1 MILNRR
7 LIEDFIPIREIS
19 AQSAREKSIRKGHI
33 STLHLW
39 WARRPLVAAR
49 AAVFAALVAAP
60 ETYQKRTCLKK
71 TMIDLCRWEAG
82 ESTIERAKK
91 KILEAQRERLN
102 LPADTPLNKVPPPKF
117 LDIFAGGGAIPL
129 EALRLGCETYAIDLN
144 PVAHI
149 IELCTLVYPQKYG
162 KKLADE
168 VEKWGNWVIENVRAE
183 IGDLYPAIKVGEV
196 LPEEFEQIELL
207 PKSKPKQLSLA
218 KTLTPVAYLWT
229 RTVKCPNPAC
239 GASVP
244 LVRQTWLCKKSKKYV
259 ALKVIPNYET
269 KQVEFE
275 VVESTTEK
283 GLGFDPAAGS
293 SRGNSVCRHC
303 GTTLDVRYVK
313 KEGLA
318 GRINQQLMSIVCT
331 TPGTQGKTYLAGRQ
345 FFQYVPDETD
355 LKNRLEKV
363 CEESNLTTPGE
374 PLPNYGVLGF
384 RVQPYGLL
392 KWADLFTPRQLLAL
406 MTFVKWVRL
415 AHEKMMQQGYEE
427 DFGKAIATYLG
438 IMCDR
443 IADYNSSLTTWGNT
457 RETIGHTFTRQAL
470 PMVWDFAE
478 INPVVNG
485 SGTGSSALDWVVSV
499 INQEAKRSSPGILQR
514 SSAMAVPFESESI
527 DAVITDPPY
536 FDSVPYA
543 DLSDFFYVWLKRSIG
558 HLYPEHFSGQLTPK
572 KNEAIMEPSRHEG
585 NKAKA
590 AKAYED
596 MMHKAFCES
605 SRVLKPGGVMVV
617 VYAHK
622 TTSGWVTLIDSLR
635 RAGFTITE
643 AWPLDTEMGSRLR
656 GQNSAALAS
665 SIFLVAR
672 KRTNSTVGDYAT
684 EVKPQL
690 AEIVKERVKTLME
703 EGVTG
708 ADLVI
713 ACVGAGLRAYTQY
726 DRVELPNG
734 DELNAQTFLDEVQK
748 EVLETILADVLFCD
762 KRGVSAVD
770 KPTQYY
776 ILGRYEYGEAVVE
789 FDEANTLARGVG
801 VELDGVG
808 GLTDSKLALVKK
820 TKNQVQLRDYSERG
834 SHEDLGIIKPEK
846 PDSAPTLIDI
856 LHRLLYL
863 AEKKPQDISSFIA
876 LAQPDASQLRLVAQA
891 LAGRTLIANT
901 GQEVAINRT
910 QEQRAIDTLLASW
923 KRLIEDNLFTQS
935 R

>member
-1 MILNRR
+1 M
-7 LIEDFIPIREIS
+7 
-19 AQSAREKSIRKGHI
+19 A
-33 STLHLW
+33 
-39 WARRPLVAAR
+39 
-49 AAVFAALVAAP
+49 
-60 ETYQKRTCLKK
+60 
-71 TMIDLCRWEAG
+71 
-82 ESTIERAKK
+82 
-91 KILEAQRERLN
+91 
-102 LPADTPLNKVPPPKF
+102 
-117 LDIFAGGGAIPL
+117 
-129 EALRLGCETYAIDLN
+129 
-144 PVAHI
+144 
-149 IELCTLVYPQKYG
+149 
-162 KKLADE
+162 
-168 VEKWGNWVIENVRAE
+168 
-183 IGDLYPAIKVGEV
+183 
-196 LPEEFEQIELL
+196 
-207 PKSKPKQLSLA
+207 
-218 KTLTPVAYLWT
+218 
-229 RTVKCPNPAC
+229 
-239 GASVP
+239 
-244 LVRQTWLCKKSKKYV
+244 
-259 ALKVIPNYET
+259 
-269 KQVEFE
+269 
-275 VVESTTEK
+275 
-283 GLGFDPAAGS
+283 
-293 SRGNSVCRHC
+293 
-303 GTTLDVRYVK
+303 
-313 KEGLA
+313 
-318 GRINQQLMSIVCT
+318 IVCT
-331 TPGTQGKTYLAGRQ
+331 TPDSNGKTYLSGTT
-345 FFQYVPDETD
+345 YKHYIPDEVAI
-355 LKNRLEKV
+355 KNSIEKLV
-363 CEESNLTTPGE
+363 DETGISTPNE
-374 PLPNYGVLGF
+374 PVKVWSGVFNAPL
-384 RVQPYGLL
+384 YGLD
-392 KWADLFTPRQLLAL
+392 KFEKLFTSRQLLAL

-415 AHEKMMQQGYEE
+415 AHEEMMQQGYEE
-427 DFGKAIATYLG
+427 EFGKAIITLVSCAVSSF
-438 IMCDR
+438 
-443 IADYNSSLTTWGNT
+443 ANSFSVICRWIPQNQQMGS
-457 RETIGHTFTRQAL
+457 TFSRQAI
-470 PMVWDFAE
+470 PMTWDFAE
-478 INPVVNG
+478 ITPFGGG
-485 SGTGSSALDWVVSV
+485 SGNIIDYFSRIVEAIQFCSRIDSSTKVNRYSCTALT
-499 INQEAKRSSPGILQR
+499 
-514 SSAMAVPFESESI
+514 FENNSL

-558 HLYPEHFSGQLTPK
+558 SLYPEHFSGQLTPK
-572 KNEAIMEPSRHEG
+572 KNEAIMEPSRHG
-585 NKAKA
+585 GDRAKA

-605 SRVLKPGGVMVV
+605 SRVLKPAGVMVV

-643 AWPLDTEMGSRLR
+643 AWPLDTEGTGRLR
-656 GQNSAALAS
+656 AHESAALAS

-672 KRTNSTVGDYAT
+672 KRTDSTIGDYAT

-734 DELNAQTFLDEVQK
+734 DELDAQTFLDEVQK

-776 ILGRYEYGEAVVE
+776 ILGRYEYGEAIVE

-808 GLTDSKLALVKK
+808 GLTDGKLALVKK

-834 SHEDLGIIKPEK
+834 SHEDLGIVKPEK

-856 LHRLLYL
+856 LHRLLWL

-901 GQEVAINRT
+901 GQEVSINRT

-935 R
+935 KSLMTNG